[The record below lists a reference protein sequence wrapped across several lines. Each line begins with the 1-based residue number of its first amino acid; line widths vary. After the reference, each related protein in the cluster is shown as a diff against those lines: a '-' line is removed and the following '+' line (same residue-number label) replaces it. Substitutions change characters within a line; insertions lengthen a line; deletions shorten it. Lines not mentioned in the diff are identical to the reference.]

1 MYISSSEE
9 GKNTKYNHVAP
20 IDLDTIPK
28 EELEQALMEFA
39 EGSLGL
45 EKCLR
50 EMWKNGLKTIACC
63 AGNNDPYEIAY
74 IAMAEGV
81 DIFSYLSSNLLSND
95 MVALESE
102 NNQVIRFAGFEE
114 NKEKLMFMLAE
125 DISTGKKNNMKQVKE
140 KMGKPINLEWQK
152 EANIYY
158 MRKAGL
164 TEEKIAFELYGMEL
178 RYKMAHGTE
187 EERKLLKLEYE
198 KYWDTLLEKGTEK
211 YRNRK

>member
-114 NKEKLMFMLAE
+114 NKEKLMLMLAE
-125 DISTGKKNNMKQVKE
+125 DISTGKKNNSEQVKE
-140 KMGKPINLEWQK
+140 KIGKSINSEWKK

-164 TEEKIAFELYGMEL
+164 TEEKIAFELYEMEL
-178 RYKMAHGTE
+178 IQKMVRGTE
-187 EERKLLKLEYE
+187 EGRKALESEYWQTLMKQMAE
-198 KYWDTLLEKGTEK
+198 KHKRGK
-211 YRNRK
+211 

>member
-63 AGNNDPYEIAY
+63 AGNNNPYEIAY

-102 NNQVIRFAGFEE
+102 NNQVIRF
-114 NKEKLMFMLAE
+114 
-125 DISTGKKNNMKQVKE
+125 
-140 KMGKPINLEWQK
+140 
-152 EANIYY
+152 
-158 MRKAGL
+158 
-164 TEEKIAFELYGMEL
+164 
-178 RYKMAHGTE
+178 
-187 EERKLLKLEYE
+187 
-198 KYWDTLLEKGTEK
+198 
-211 YRNRK
+211 NR